1 MNNDSIAVLF
11 KWVLNHKYLFVTIAF
26 VAIMVFFDKHNLIE
40 HFKNQREIVSLKAE
54 NRELKEQLDE
64 LRYRSDELHKDVTIM
79 EKVAREKYGMHKEG
93 EEVFIVKD

>member
-1 MNNDSIAVLF
+1 MNNDSIAALF
-11 KWVLNHKYLFVTIAF
+11 RWVLNHKYLFVTIAF

-64 LRYRSDELHKDVTIM
+64 LRYRSDELHKDVAIM

>member
-11 KWVLNHKYLFVTIAF
+11 RWVLNHKYLFVTIAF

>member
-1 MNNDSIAVLF
+1 MNNDSISVLF
-11 KWVLNHKYLFVTIAF
+11 RWVLNHKYLFVTIAF

>member
-1 MNNDSIAVLF
+1 MNNDSIAALF
-11 KWVLNHKYLFVTIAF
+11 RWVLNHKYLFVTIAF

-64 LRYRSDELHKDVTIM
+64 LRYRSDELHKDVAIM
-79 EKVAREKYGMHKEG
+79 ERVAREKYGMHKDG

>member
-64 LRYRSDELHKDVTIM
+64 LRYRSDELHKDVAIM

>member
-11 KWVLNHKYLFVTIAF
+11 RWVLNHKYLFVTIAF

-64 LRYRSDELHKDVTIM
+64 LRYRSDELHKDVAIM